1 MLVLGLAASYSPA
14 VLRPTAEW
22 PKIHKWLTGDV
33 PQPLE
38 LAQDT
43 PDKLKWYADGIK
55 SGYES
60 LSKQIEAYKPDVLV
74 VLTADDGRLFTQ
86 VQVPQFATFVGDEV
100 WGSTRFAGLGE
111 EAEDDIVTLA
121 CSPDLANFIQRELVW
136 HKFDMSYMRML
147 RPLGESEYG
156 APAAL
161 VAGIRALTP
170 KLNIPVI
177 PIFINSHVEPA
188 PTGHRV
194 YALGKALAEIV
205 EQRPERVAIVAIG
218 GLSHDHHRPRGG
230 WIDYPLDT
238 WVLEHLARG
247 KGAELTPMYDLESDS
262 IHGGTA
268 EFRLWMAVAGAC
280 EGTGARAAVSEYA
293 AAYSAASGNGFAH
306 WNIPEVK
313 PIRRQ
318 S

>member
-14 VLRPTAEW
+14 VLRPTTEW
-22 PKIHKWLTGDV
+22 PRIHTWLTGDA
-33 PQPLE
+33 PQPRE

-43 PDKLKWYADGIK
+43 PDKINEYAATIK

-60 LSKQIEAYKPDVLV
+60 LSKQIEAYTPDVLL
-74 VLTADDGRLFTQ
+74 VLTSDDGRLFTQ

-100 WGSTRFAGLGE
+100 WGSTRLEGLGE
-111 EAEDDIVTLA
+111 KAEDDIVTIAGL
-121 CSPDLANFIQRELVW
+121 PDLANFIQRELVW
-136 HKFDMSYMRML
+136 HKFDMNYMRML

-161 VAGIRALTP
+161 VNGIRALTP
-170 KLNIPVI
+170 KLDIPVV

-205 EQRPERVAIVAIG
+205 EQRPERVAMVAIG
-218 GLSHDHHRPRGG
+218 GLSHDHHRPRAG
-230 WIDYPLDT
+230 WIDYPLDA
-238 WVLEHLARG
+238 WVLEHLSRG
-247 KGAELTPMYDLESDS
+247 KGGELTRMYDLESDS

-268 EFRLWMAVAGAC
+268 EIRLWMAVAGAC
-280 EGTGARAAVSEYA
+280 EATGAKAVVGEYVAAF
-293 AAYSAASGNGFAH
+293 SAASGIGFAH
-306 WNIPEVK
+306 WNIPGVEQAK
-313 PIRRQ
+313 
-318 S
+318 